1 MKLKN
6 LWFLLAL
13 CCFVVSTSAQT
24 SFKDLVEMAQGLAH
38 ESSNMKCPTVN
49 TRKRTISVADNSI
62 SHETNFVDRVRQP
75 ELSYNDK
82 TIKRYRIKNVK
93 TGEYLCYT
101 GVKDG
106 KGCPTTVPLTVT
118 ATADDMSTVFFLHRE
133 GITLGNG
140 YGLCNSVSS
149 TNYSLKDLDT
159 YAWEITGTNA
169 KTFLVETAADGK
181 SLLIYNTVTQGDATI
196 NKYWRYNAE
205 DGVVGYG
212 NSDEYAYWEFECLL
226 DIPKVS
232 DVSIKK
238 DTIWYVVRNASNGKY
253 LHYDTGSRM
262 VNTVTAPD
270 SCSLFYLTGET
281 LEGGVNLYNYAA
293 QTNLESGLRIIETE
307 GSRFFIS
314 KSGDVNGEDL
324 YKLDVQGNLTIG
336 TFDGT
341 SEWEFERVSNF
352 REIFGHQFLNS
363 KVVEFFNA
371 QMEEILQSTKVSF
384 YNYYSTYVGIL
395 YHLLL
400 SMDSNMEISQAAR
413 LARIRS
419 TIEEEFYNGYDPQ
432 SHNDIKIY
440 NVGHQDEGGNEVRK
454 NLATNSVLLMANDQ
468 SSIHTNVWKIY
479 LVGEGQNKNLV
490 FFNAA
495 TQKYIGKPIELGD
508 GTAKLE
514 MTSNLSEAGY
524 WNLSSDAATQTQNS
538 SLLNMQT
545 LIYSMTNPDYY
556 LVLESPDDITVS
568 CKYFS
573 DNAAAQAA
581 LGTKWELN
589 LSDAV
594 IKDAFYDHAVDA
606 VHLFVDILQDQMGLV
621 RNACAQ
627 YSSNCPSE
635 DAASSTCHLTDG
647 DMVSVFRTNG
657 SGSDEKRY
665 LQADLGEGNQT
676 GDFCFF
682 MAPDLTSVGSVPENV
697 TIEGSNSLDEG
708 FVVLKENL
716 SLPMLLENMYY
727 MSPVISTAGQTYRY
741 LRFTVNSTLGA
752 DGACDFGLSEF
763 YIYPNNTYTEQAK
776 QLADEFYVSD
786 YMGEGIMYPA
796 VELVKLK
803 AQYLLDMNISNHS
816 ENPGI
821 GQYPTTKYN
830 ALAVAVQDVAANNAE
845 SVDALLSAL
854 DDFMDSKV
862 NPLIILESAWEDGY
876 SKGKVI
882 SFEGYDVA
890 IKNKNIWDIKQW
902 TSLKTVDG
910 GGYMLQ
916 PVSLLEEIP
925 YVLNIDQIPEWNTL
939 YETALD
945 AYTVSMNE
953 GGYTVFMSVNEEG
966 YLDAVLEP
974 ATTTS
979 NKHAAWYMT
988 VVGDNAGI
996 DYIGDAD
1003 FIEVLA
1009 DFGSTFAQAGS
1020 YENGY
1025 LNGTYIYN
1033 EQGGLTKAM
1042 FDELY
1047 AFMQPY
1053 YQMGPVQIVKMY
1065 QSGALTPEM
1074 VAYVVDAVRALKM
1087 HFPNFQPDLS
1097 QVGRYYRL
1105 RGRSS
1110 GNYVL
1115 SDVTNEGGL
1124 SMSAWTDGDD
1134 DVAMKSILY
1143 TTSGSTVGAVNV
1155 MMFNSGRYL
1164 KATNGSVGYD
1174 KYPLD
1179 DEAYVSQD
1187 VFVRNSLAGTDG
1199 CYSVALGSEE
1209 ICLRDV
1215 GTAAMT
1221 GVASNDTSFDWD
1233 IELVQELPVAVSS
1246 AMMTSLC
1253 VPVELQVPNGVT
1265 VYILTGKEIAD
1276 GAHKHVVGYEN
1287 CEIGTPVF
1295 NLESTNLDIIPAGMP
1310 VLIKA
1315 DEGVYYFPIHYN
1327 VSDEDKSDADLQR
1340 IAELQAL
1347 NKLEG
1352 THDARLLSARANV
1365 THHILSKKNGKVGMY
1380 KVKMVSAAERG
1391 LDYILV
1397 STFLNSAH
1405 RAWLPYQSDM
1415 APVGFSLAIGGRGD
1429 GLTGIEDVQVKF
1441 NGNEVIYD
1449 IHGRRVS
1456 RMVSPGLYIVNREK
1470 VLVK

>member
-1 MKLKN
+1 MTLKKLC
-6 LWFLLAL
+6 FLLAL
-13 CCFVVSTSAQT
+13 YTFVVSVSAQT
-24 SFKDLVEMAQGLAH
+24 SFRDLVEMMH
-38 ESSNMKCPTVN
+38 ELTHVSSKETSINANMK
-49 TRKRTISVADNSI
+49 KRGILSAGKSI
-62 SHETNFVDRVRQP
+62 SHETKFVDRVRQP
-75 ELSYNDK
+75 DLSYDRNTLK
-82 TIKRYRIKNVK
+82 KYRIKNVK
-93 TGEYLCYT
+93 TGEYLSYT

-106 KGCPTTVPLTVT
+106 LGRPAAVPLTMT
-118 ATADDMSTVFFLHRE
+118 ATADDTNTVFFFYRE
-133 GITLGNG
+133 GIILGNG

-149 TNYSLKDLDT
+149 TDYSLKDLDT
-159 YAWEITGTNA
+159 YVWETTGTNA
-169 KTFLVETAADGK
+169 KTFLVENAADGK

-196 NKYWRYNAE
+196 NKYWRYNVE

-212 NSDEYAYWEFECLL
+212 DADEYAYWEFECLL
-226 DIPKVS
+226 DIPVIS

-238 DTIWYVVRNASNGKY
+238 DTIWYVVRNASKGKY
-253 LHYDTGSRM
+253 LHYDAGSRM
-262 VNTVTAPD
+262 VNAVMAPD

-281 LEGGVNLYNYAA
+281 LGGGVNLYNYAA
-293 QTNLESGLRIIETE
+293 QTNLETGLRIIET
-307 GSRFFIS
+307 GDNRFFIS
-314 KSGDVNGEDL
+314 RSGDISGVDL
-324 YKLDVQGNLTIG
+324 YKLDIHGNLTIG
-336 TFDGT
+336 EFDDS
-341 SEWEFERVSNF
+341 SEWEFERIANF
-352 REIFGHQFLNS
+352 REIFGHQFVNS
-363 KVVEFFNA
+363 NVVEFFNV
-371 QMEEILQSTKVSF
+371 QMEEILQSTKVAF
-384 YNYYSTYVGIL
+384 YKYYSTYLGVL

-400 SMDSNMEISQAAR
+400 SLDSSMEIGQAAS
-413 LARIRS
+413 LARIHS
-419 TIEEEFYNGYDPQ
+419 AIEEAFYNGYDPQ
-432 SHNDIKIY
+432 SHNDIRVY
-440 NVGHQDEGGNEVRK
+440 NVGHQDQEGNEIRR
-454 NLATNSVLLMANDQ
+454 NLATNSLLLLANDQ

-495 TQKYIGKPIELGD
+495 TQKYIGKPVESGD
-508 GTAKLE
+508 GTVRLE
-514 MTSNLSEAGY
+514 MTSNQNEAGY
-524 WNLSSDAATQTQNS
+524 WNFSSDATTQVQDL
-538 SLLNMQT
+538 SLLNVQT
-545 LIYSMTNPDYY
+545 LIYSMTNPNYY
-556 LVLESPDDITVS
+556 LVLESPDDFTVS
-568 CKYFS
+568 CKYFN

-581 LGTKWELN
+581 IGTKWELN

-594 IKDAFYDHAVDA
+594 IKETFYGHAVDA
-606 VHLFVDILQDQMGLV
+606 VDLFAGILQEDMGLITST
-621 RNACAQ
+621 CTQ
-627 YSSNCPSE
+627 YSSNYPSE
-635 DAASSTCHLTDG
+635 DATSSTCHLIDG
-647 DMVSVFRTNG
+647 DVVSVFRTNG
-657 SGSDEKRY
+657 LGNDEKRY

-682 MAPDLTSVGSVPENV
+682 LTPDLTSVGIVPKNV
-697 TIEGSNSLDEG
+697 TVEGSNSPDGG

-716 SLPMLLENMYY
+716 SLTMLLENMHY
-727 MSPVISTAGQTYRY
+727 MSPVISTLGNTYRY

-752 DGACDFGLSEF
+752 DGASDFALSEF
-763 YIYPNNTYTEQAK
+763 YIYPYNMYTEQAK
-776 QLADEFYVSD
+776 QLSDAFYEND
-786 YMGEGIMYPA
+786 YMGNEILYPA

-803 AQYLLDMNISNHS
+803 AQYLLDMNINNHS

-821 GQYPTTKYN
+821 GQYPTSQYN
-830 ALAVAVQDVAANNAE
+830 ALSVAVQGVVANDDE
-845 SVDALLSAL
+845 LVDTLLMTL
-854 DDFMDSKV
+854 EDFINSKV
-862 NPLIILESAWEDGY
+862 DPLLIFESAWEDGY
-876 SKGKVI
+876 SKGKVL
-882 SFEGYDVA
+882 SFEGNNVVIRD
-890 IKNKNIWDIKQW
+890 KNIWDVRQW
-902 TSLKTVDG
+902 ASLKTVI
-910 GGYMLQ
+910 GGYKLQ
-916 PVSLLEEIP
+916 PVCVSEEIP
-925 YVLNIDQIPEWNTL
+925 YVLNIEQIPGWNAL
-939 YETALD
+939 YDSALD
-945 AYTVSMNE
+945 AYNVSMNE
-953 GGYTVFMSVNEEG
+953 EGYTMYMGVNEEG
-966 YLDAVLEP
+966 YLDAILQP
-974 ATTTS
+974 ASTVT
-979 NKHAAWYMT
+979 NKHAAWYLT
-988 VVGDNAGI
+988 EVGANVGI
-996 DYIGDAD
+996 EIVDDVEFVEI
-1003 FIEVLA
+1003 LA
-1009 DFGSTFAQAGS
+1009 DFGSTFAVAES
-1020 YENGY
+1020 YANGY
-1025 LNGTYIYN
+1025 LRGVYIYN

-1065 QSGALTPEM
+1065 QSGALAPEM
-1074 VAYVVDAVRALKM
+1074 VAYVVDAVRALKL

-1209 ICLRDV
+1209 ICLRDA

-1295 NLESTNLDIIPAGMP
+1295 NLESTNLGIIPAGMP

-1456 RMVSPGLYIVNREK
+1456 RMVSPGLYIVDREK